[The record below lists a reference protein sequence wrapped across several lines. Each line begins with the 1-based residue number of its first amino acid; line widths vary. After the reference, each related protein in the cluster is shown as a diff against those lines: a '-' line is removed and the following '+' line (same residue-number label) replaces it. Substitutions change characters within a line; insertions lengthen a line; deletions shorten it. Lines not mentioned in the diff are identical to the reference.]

1 MKQRTD
7 NCCTAARRFA
17 ICAAPSDTAEAPP
30 AKKETDIKETE
41 KSDKTQDNWVSGTY
55 SNIVG
60 EIAAKIAEKGDYEA
74 LIEIAPFV
82 KQEDLDKIV
91 KQITEKGDYEVINNI
106 IPFIS
111 ENAIQEIQK

>member
-1 MKQRTD
+1 MLASGTGREQEVLSIKNTD
-7 NCCTAARRFA
+7 EEKNINT
-17 ICAAPSDTAEAPP
+17 
-30 AKKETDIKETE
+30 KKETDIKETE
-41 KSDKTQDNWVSGTY
+41 KPDKTQDNWVSGTY